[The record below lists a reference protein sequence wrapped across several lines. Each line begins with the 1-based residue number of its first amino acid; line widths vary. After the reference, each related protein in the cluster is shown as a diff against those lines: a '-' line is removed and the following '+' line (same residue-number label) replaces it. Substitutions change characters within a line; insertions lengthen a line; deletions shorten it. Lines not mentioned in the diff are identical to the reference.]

1 MNNSPTAL
9 YFKANDLLDQALE
22 QTPCKTRRIGML
34 KYAVS
39 ILQKEAQDALAQ
51 RERTVD
57 EKVNNLFRDI
67 AVAFG
72 AQPEAR

>member
-22 QTPCKTRRIGML
+22 QTPRKTRRIGML
-34 KYAVS
+34 QYAVG
-39 ILQKEAQDALAQ
+39 ILLTEAQEALAQ
-51 RERTVD
+51 REQTVD

-72 AQPEAR
+72 AQPATR